1 MLTEIYM
8 RDPTDPLYRED
19 ILVVSNEIEALLGQ
33 IRMVLF
39 TRPGEVIGSPSFG
52 VNLEYYI
59 FSTNVAN
66 SQIETMVR
74 EQIYH
79 NCALASKY
87 DVKVQT
93 SFFYGTTRDLCLIDI
108 FVDGIKYLG
117 IKLK

>member
-8 RDPTDPLYRED
+8 RDPSDPLYRADLID
-19 ILVVSNEIEALLGQ
+19 ISNEIEVLLGQ

-39 TRPGEVIGSPSFG
+39 TKPGEVIGDPSFG

-59 FSTNVAN
+59 FSTNVSN
-66 SQIETMVR
+66 SQIEKMVR

-79 NCALASKY
+79 NCPLAQKY
-87 DVKVQT
+87 DVKVKV

-117 IKLK
+117 IALK